1 MPMVTLVVAAGP
13 GYPQGS
19 PDHRYE
25 IKARLT
31 PGGQLDAKAWDAD
44 PEPWPA
50 RRIVPGAPPRPG
62 DLVFDADTE
71 SWAIRLYPAP
81 GQAADAPLA
90 AQIRH
95 AGQLRPGDYVTIE
108 EPEGQEYS
116 YRVVS
121 VA

>member
-1 MPMVTLVVAAGP
+1 MPVVTLVVAAGP

-25 IKARLT
+25 IGARLT
-31 PGGQLDAKAWDAD
+31 PSGHLDAKAWEAD
-44 PEPWPA
+44 PAPWPA
-50 RRIVPGAPPRPG
+50 RRMAPGEPPRPG
-62 DLVFDADTE
+62 DMIFDPDTQ
-71 SWAIRLYPAP
+71 SWAIRLFPAP
-81 GQAADAPLA
+81 GEAADAPLA

-95 AGQLRPGDYVTIE
+95 AGQLRPGEYVTIQ
-108 EPEGQEYS
+108 EPDGREFS